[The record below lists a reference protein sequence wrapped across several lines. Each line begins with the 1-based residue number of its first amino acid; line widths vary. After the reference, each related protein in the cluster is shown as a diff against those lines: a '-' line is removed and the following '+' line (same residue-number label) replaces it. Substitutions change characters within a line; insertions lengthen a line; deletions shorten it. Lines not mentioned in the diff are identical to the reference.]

1 MKAIQ
6 ASDYGSALK
15 LSLNDGIFKPV
26 EVPKNKVLI
35 QTEAVALAPGDVRT
49 LSGRTKELQGPP
61 SFPYIP
67 GGDSCGAVVDMGTC
81 SSRDVGFDIGDRIT
95 ARFDGFPRGAL
106 GEFALVSTGMCGLV
120 PREVSSV
127 DAAALASSATVALAL
142 SKRIHDNERVLV
154 LGAGGGVGSHLC
166 QLLRLR
172 DIHVAGVSRE
182 KERLL
187 KEPILCNEAVNYTE
201 QDPLTFQPWKD
212 HPFDVI
218 VDLASGSWTRLLEL
232 NKNNERMVV
241 KPASEG
247 GRFLTTSLDE
257 GWYDLHSIWAALK
270 KYLFVPLWRATYSR
284 FFLRRKQLPAF
295 TFAMSLD
302 NDLDIMNETLQL
314 AKDNKL
320 KACVDDR
327 GPFSF
332 TTEGAREAF
341 QLQESRHVRG
351 KVVIDF
357 KK

>member
-15 LSLNDGIFKPV
+15 LFLCEDVPKPL

-49 LSGRTKELQGPP
+49 LSGRTRELQGPP

-67 GGDSCGAVVDMGTC
+67 GGDSCGVVVDMGAC
-81 SSRDVGFDIGDRIT
+81 PAKDVGFDVGDRVA

-106 GEFALVSTGMCGLV
+106 GEFALVSTAMCGVV
-120 PREVSSV
+120 PEEVSSV
-127 DAAALASSATVALAL
+127 DAVALASSATVALSL
-142 SKRIHDNERVLV
+142 SKRIRDNERVLV

-172 DIHVAGVSRE
+172 NIHVAGVSRE
-182 KERLL
+182 RERLL
-187 KEPILCNEAVNYTE
+187 KEPILCNEAVDYTE

-212 HPFDVI
+212 VPFDVI
-218 VDLASGSWTRLLEL
+218 IDLASGSWTRLLEL
-232 NKNNERMVV
+232 HKKSEQLIV

-257 GWYDLHSIWAALK
+257 GWYDLHSIWAALT
-270 KYLFVPLWRATYSR
+270 KYLFVPLWRASYSR
-284 FFLRRKQLPAF
+284 SFWIRKRLPAF

-302 NDLDIMNETLQL
+302 NDVSIMNETLQL
-314 AKDNKL
+314 AKDKKL
-320 KACVDDR
+320 TACVDNR

-332 TTEGAREAF
+332 TTTGAREAF
-341 QLQESRHVRG
+341 QLQESRHIRG

-357 KK
+357 KR